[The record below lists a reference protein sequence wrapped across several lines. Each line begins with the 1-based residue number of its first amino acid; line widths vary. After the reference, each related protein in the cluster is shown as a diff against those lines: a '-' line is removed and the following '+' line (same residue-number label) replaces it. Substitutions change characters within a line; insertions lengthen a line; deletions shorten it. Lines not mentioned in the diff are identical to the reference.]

1 MQTITSTFPSNQA
14 IHFTMNRELQN
25 NLPNFET
32 FISYVSYIYRNV
44 LKNFLPVMTL
54 FYIFSKEGKE
64 IIKETYLSKTIDYY
78 RNLLIHDQTTSCLSL
93 CDHPL
98 TV

>member
-1 MQTITSTFPSNQA
+1 MQTITLTFPSNQA

-44 LKNFLPVMTL
+44 LKIFLPVMTL
-54 FYIFSKEGKE
+54 FYIFPKQGKE
-64 IIKETYLSKTIDYY
+64 IIKETYFARIIQEGYLK
-78 RNLLIHDQTTSCLSL
+78 LLII
-93 CDHPL
+93 
-98 TV
+98 TVIY